1 VTAVTVMLIRLPTA
15 VESTGIERP
24 VGRNEFGFRFLAAM
38 VILAG
43 VGLPCSLTR
52 TRPCQVDPDRE
63 AHHRIRAR

>member
-1 VTAVTVMLIRLPTA
+1 MLIRLPTA

-43 VGLPCSLTR
+43 VRLLCSLARTLPCR
-52 TRPCQVDPDRE
+52 VDPDHGE
-63 AHHRIRAR
+63 HHRIRAR